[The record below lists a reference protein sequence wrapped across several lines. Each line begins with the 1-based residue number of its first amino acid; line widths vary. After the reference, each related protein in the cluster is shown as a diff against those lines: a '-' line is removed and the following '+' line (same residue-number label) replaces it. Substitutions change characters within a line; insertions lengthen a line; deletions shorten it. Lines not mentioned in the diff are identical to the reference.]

1 MKNTI
6 KDLNANNMRS
16 IKYKNVLYNLLTL
29 LISFIFVLYLIEIIL
44 NIYNPFPFRVK
55 KNNIILPVNTKITFY
70 NDKLRRVDGKTVN
83 KKNNLGF
90 RGDPFPVN
98 ADSFIK
104 IITLGGST
112 TECMYITEGK
122 TWSDILKLKLGEKN
136 KNIWL
141 NNAGLDGHST
151 FGHYILINDYIL
163 KLKPDYLLL
172 LIGCNEVGR
181 EDLTK
186 FDLQHIK
193 LNAIDENKL
202 ISIIKLNE
210 IRSIYY
216 NFIRY
221 LRAKDLNV
229 IHKSIKLE
237 TVPKVNVNYD
247 QKNRLYSLHREIYL
261 KAFKERL
268 LNIIEL
274 AKSNGIK
281 IILITQPAL
290 YGDAVD
296 DVSKVNLGDI
306 EVKIGINGRVQWN
319 ILELYNDI
327 TRNVGLEENLL
338 VIDLAKKMPKSSSYF
353 YDWHHFTNDG
363 CDKVAEIIFE
373 EMQDYVTQNTQQK
386 SSK

>member
-6 KDLNANNMRS
+6 KELNANNVYS

-29 LISFIFVLYLIEIIL
+29 LISFILILYLIEIIL
-44 NIYNPFPFRVK
+44 SIYNPFPFRVK
-55 KNNIILPVNTKITFY
+55 NNNIILPVNTKNTFY
-70 NDKLRRVDGKTVN
+70 NDKIRNVDKKTVN

-90 RGDPFPVN
+90 RGDQFPVN

-104 IITLGGST
+104 IITIGGST

-122 TWSDILKLKLGEKN
+122 TWPDVLKLKLGEKN

-151 FGHYILINDYIL
+151 FGHYILLKDYIL
-163 KLKPDYLLL
+163 KLKPDYVLL

-193 LNAIDENKL
+193 LNEIDENKL
-202 ISIIKLNE
+202 ISLIKLNE
-210 IRSIYY
+210 IRSIYS
-216 NFIRY
+216 NFTRY
-221 LRAKDLNV
+221 LRAKELNV

-237 TVPKVNVNYD
+237 AVPKVNVNYG
-247 QKNRLYSLHREIYL
+247 QENRLYSLHRENYL
-261 KAFKERL
+261 KEFKERL
-268 LNIIEL
+268 LSIISL

-281 IILITQPAL
+281 VILITQPAL
-290 YGDAVD
+290 YGDVVD
-296 DVSKVNLGDI
+296 DATKVNLGDV
-306 EVKIGINGRVQWN
+306 EVKNGINGRIQWN
-319 ILELYNDI
+319 ILELYNGI
-327 TRNVGLEENLL
+327 TRSVGLEENLL
-338 VIDLAKKMPKSSSYF
+338 VIDLAKKMPKSSNYF

-363 CDKVAEIIFE
+363 CDKVAEIIFA
-373 EMQDYVTQNTQQK
+373 EMNDYLTKNTQQN